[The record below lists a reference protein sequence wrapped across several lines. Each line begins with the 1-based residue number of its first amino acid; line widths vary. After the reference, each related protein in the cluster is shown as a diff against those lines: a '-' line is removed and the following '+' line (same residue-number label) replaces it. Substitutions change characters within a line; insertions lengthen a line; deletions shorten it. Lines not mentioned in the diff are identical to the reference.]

1 MKPSD
6 PYFRA
11 LNAAFFISLLLLLAS
26 CTTTKTVTV
35 TEVVERR
42 VEVPKSLLSCS
53 PEPVA
58 GTVWVTQKDVARYL
72 VKLAEAGEDC
82 RLKLAAVKRLVDAR

>member
-1 MKPSD
+1 MRPSD
-6 PYFRA
+6 AYFRA
-11 LNAAFFISLLLLLAS
+11 LNAAFFISLLLLVVGCA
-26 CTTTKTVTV
+26 TTKTVTV

-53 PEPVA
+53 PEPIA
-58 GTVWVTQKDVARYL
+58 GTIWVTQKDVARYL

>member
-1 MKPSD
+1 MT
-6 PYFRA
+6 YLHRM
-11 LNAAFFISLLLLLAS
+11 FIVATVAVLSG
-26 CTTTKTVTV
+26 CQTNKTVTV

-42 VEVPKSLLSCS
+42 IEVPKSLLTCAD
-53 PEPVA
+53 EPHA

-82 RLKLAAVKRLVDAR
+82 RVKLAAVKRLVETK

>member
-1 MKPSD
+1 MRPAD
-6 PYFRA
+6 AYFRA
-11 LNAAFFISLLLLLAS
+11 LNAAFFISLLLPFTG

-53 PEPVA
+53 PEPIA
-58 GTVWVTQKDVARYL
+58 GTVWITRRSSWLHSPRPGKTVASSFR
-72 VKLAEAGEDC
+72 
-82 RLKLAAVKRLVDAR
+82 R